1 MLEDLTAADGL
12 QKQTTSKSNQEVLDL
27 QAELQTASLVIAQLK
42 RENVEL
48 KVQVRLGSA
57 QLHFLIC

>member
-1 MLEDLTAADGL
+1 MLEDLTAADGC
-12 QKQTTSKSNQEVLDL
+12 QKQTKSKSNQELLDL
-27 QAELQTASLVIAQLK
+27 QAELQTASLLIAQLK

>member
-1 MLEDLTAADGL
+1 MLEDLTAADGRR
-12 QKQTTSKSNQEVLDL
+12 KQTTSKSNQELLDL
-27 QAELQTASLVIAQLK
+27 QAELQTASLLIAQLK